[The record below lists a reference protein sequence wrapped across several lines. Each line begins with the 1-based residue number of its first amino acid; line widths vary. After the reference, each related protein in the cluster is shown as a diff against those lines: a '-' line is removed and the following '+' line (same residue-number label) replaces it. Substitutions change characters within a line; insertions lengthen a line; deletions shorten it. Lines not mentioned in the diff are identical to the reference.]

1 MNQKKIMNESVSKEI
16 PFEDVLQEIMP
27 MIHRIAM
34 QVDGIYGLEVDDVKQ
49 ELSLQAFYS
58 WEKWEPGRG
67 TKFSTYVYEALI
79 KKKNSL
85 VRTAKAQKR
94 NGGHAPASLD
104 EAMDFW
110 QSDRASFQLYDVI
123 PDPQQNPDEQAQVRA
138 IWEAVESALGSM
150 QEKGQRVV
158 RALLEGYT
166 QVEVSRATGITQ
178 PLVSYYLKS
187 FRTKVAAEL
196 ER

>member
-1 MNQKKIMNESVSKEI
+1 MNQKKSAIEITSKDI
-16 PFEDVLQEIMP
+16 AFEDVLQEIMP

-34 QVDGIYGLEVDDVKQ
+34 QVDSVYGLEIDDVKQ
-49 ELSLQAFYS
+49 ELSLQAYYT

-67 TKFSTYVYEALI
+67 TKFSTYVYEALVN
-79 KKKNSL
+79 KKNCL
-85 VRTAKAQKR
+85 VRAMRAQKR
-94 NGGHAPASLD
+94 NSGYAPASLD

-123 PDPQQNPDEQAQVRA
+123 PDPQQNPDEQVQVRA

-166 QVEVSRATGITQ
+166 QVEISRATGITQ

-196 ER
+196 GK